1 MNNIYVPRRKVT
13 ETLVIHYQTVVNLV
27 KRKEIDIIKI
37 GSKYGYNLNKYIEDN
52 NITIKQKKLICYCR
66 VSSQKQKED
75 LERQINVMKEKY
87 PNHLIIS
94 DIGSGLNFKRKG
106 LLDIINMAIKNEIN
120 EVVIAYKD
128 RLARFG
134 YDLIEIILKEHSNAN
149 IIILNKTE
157 EKTTEQELTEDIIS
171 IMNVYVAKINGLR
184 KYKTQLTK
192 TIKEECSKCS

>member
-13 ETLVIHYQTVVNLV
+13 ETLGIHYQTVVNLV

-37 GSKYGYNLNKYIEDN
+37 GSKYGYNL
-52 NITIKQKKLICYCR
+52 TIKQKKLICYCR

-75 LERQINVMKEKY
+75 LARQINVMKEKY

>member
-1 MNNIYVPRRKVT
+1 MNNNYVPRRIVT
-13 ETLVIHYQTVVNLV
+13 EKLGIHYQTVVNLV

-37 GSKYGYNLNKYIEDN
+37 GSKYGYNLNKYILDN
-52 NITIKQKKLICYCR
+52 NIIIKQKKLICYCR

-87 PNHLIIS
+87 PNHIIIS

-106 LLDIINMAIKNEIN
+106 LLDIINMAIKDEIQ
-120 EVVIAYKD
+120 EVVISYKD

-134 YDLIEIILKEHSNAN
+134 YELIEIILKENSNAN

-157 EKTTEQELTEDIIS
+157 EKTKEEELTEDIIS

-184 KYKTQLTK
+184 KYKSQITQ
-192 TIKEECSKCS
+192 TIKDATKK

>member
-1 MNNIYVPRRKVT
+1 MNNIYVPRRKVI
-13 ETLVIHYQTVVNLV
+13 ETLGIHYQTVVNLV

>member
-13 ETLVIHYQTVVNLV
+13 ETLGIHYQTVVNLV

>member
-1 MNNIYVPRRKVT
+1 M
-13 ETLVIHYQTVVNLV
+13 
-27 KRKEIDIIKI
+27 
-37 GSKYGYNLNKYIEDN
+37 
-52 NITIKQKKLICYCR
+52 
-66 VSSQKQKED
+66 SSQKQKED

-106 LLDIINMAIKNEIN
+106 LLDIINMGIKNEIN
-120 EVVIAYKD
+120 EVIIAYKD

>member
-13 ETLVIHYQTVVNLV
+13 ETLGIHYQTVVNLV

-52 NITIKQKKLICYCR
+52 NIKIKQKKLICYCR

-75 LERQINVMKEKY
+75 LERQINVMKEKF

-106 LLDIINMAIKNEIN
+106 LLDIINMAIKNDID

-134 YDLIEIILKEHSNAN
+134 YDLIEIILKEYSNAN

-192 TIKEECSKCS
+192 TIKDECSKCS

>member
-13 ETLVIHYQTVVNLV
+13 ETLGIHYQTVVNLV

-106 LLDIINMAIKNEIN
+106 LLDIINMAIKNEID

-134 YDLIEIILKEHSNAN
+134 YDLIEIILKEQSNAN

-192 TIKEECSKCS
+192 TIKDECSKCS